1 MSLLEIQKCSC
12 RFKGNLVCNAK
23 WSELVRAVL
32 RSQGLG
38 MNSPRELHQ
47 HPAVQGVLAWG
58 GRSWELQ
65 FEWLSCTIRYRELCV
80 MPAGLIVLCLLLCGW
95 IPSSSYLKNT
105 WAAHNFRLSHSSEAV
120 VTTWLFKA
128 MSCLPCLAELGYS
141 LHLYIPNSWAAS
153 KRFFSWPALLPEILQ
168 LSDLNVEPWLCL
180 KLGNFWPASSG
191 RMFGIEDCEMGGL
204 NRHLSCLIH
213 CWTFH

>member
-1 MSLLEIQKCSC
+1 MSFLEIQKCC
-12 RFKGNLVCNAK
+12 RRFEGNLVSNDK

-32 RSQGLG
+32 RSQSLG
-38 MNSPRELHQ
+38 VGSS
-47 HPAVQGVLAWG
+47 QGAAPTPSSAGSCVLG
-58 GRSWELQ
+58 EGRSWELQ
-65 FEWLSCTIRYRELCV
+65 LEWFSCTIRYRGLCV
-80 MPAGLIVLCLLLCGW
+80 MPAGLIVLCLLPCGW

-153 KRFFSWPALLPEILQ
+153 KRLFSWPGLLPGILQ

-191 RMFGIEDCEMGGL
+191 RMLAVFGIEDCVMGGL
-204 NRHLSCLIH
+204 TSI
-213 CWTFH
+213 